1 MSLPIKINKADNMAG
16 FNKAKKILP
25 VVLMVII
32 LLSLSM
38 MGAPVSKA
46 APQTSVSIAPPSQT
60 VPEGQSFTADVYV
73 VPDTAIRGAQFDLAF
88 DPFLLTCT
96 GVTEGDLF
104 YQGPGTTFWQPPV
117 IDNGAGTIT
126 SAACAIIGAAVPMSN
141 PGTFATI
148 AFTAKNV
155 DGTSPLNLSNVIVG
169 DMNGN
174 PVSITVT
181 SGSATA
187 VSVSD
192 KSNDDDKDQPP
203 RPAPG
208 ITDVSNIVTDKGV
221 FIKPATA
228 QTQDGLCKIIIDK
241 GTIGLTRH
249 KKPLSE
255 IIMTEMEETPALPE
269 YAHRIGLTYNLGPDG
284 ATFEPPATLIISYE
298 LYEIPEGVA
307 ENDLV
312 VARWDTEAGE
322 WVELVST
329 VDPSANTTR
338 ASVEHFTAF
347 TIFGY
352 ESASE
357 PALFS
362 VGSLDVAPTEVDI
375 GETVTISLL
384 VANAGSEAGSY
395 KVVLKIN
402 GTIEASKHV
411 AVNASSTE
419 QVSFTTSK
427 DVAGIYT
434 VDANGLTCSF
444 KVREKPAP
452 PPLQPVKPINW
463 LALGG
468 TIAGVVVVGLLI
480 FFLVRRRS
488 Y

>member
-1 MSLPIKINKADNMAG
+1 
-16 FNKAKKILP
+16 
-25 VVLMVII
+25 
-32 LLSLSM
+32 
-38 MGAPVSKA
+38 
-46 APQTSVSIAPPSQT
+46 
-60 VPEGQSFTADVYV
+60 VPKGQSFTADVYV
-73 VPDTAIRGAQFDLAF
+73 VPDTAIAGAQFDLAF
-88 DPFLLTCT
+88 DHNILTCNS
-96 GVTEGDLF
+96 VTEGDLF
-104 YQGPGTTFWQPPV
+104 NQGGTQPTQWRDPI
-117 IDNGAGTIT
+117 IDNRGNGQ
-126 SAACAIIGAAVPMSN
+126 IIGAACIIIN
-141 PGTFATI
+141 PSMPVSGSGVLATI
-148 AFTAKNV
+148 SFTAKEL
-155 DGTSPLNLSNVIVG
+155 GTSELVLSNVVIG
-169 DMNGN
+169 DANGN

-181 SGSATA
+181 SGSAIA

-192 KSNDDDKDQPP
+192 KSSDDDKGPPP

-221 FIKPATA
+221 FIKPVTA

-298 LYEIPEGVA
+298 HYEIPEGVA

-352 ESASE
+352 ESAIE
-357 PALFS
+357 PGLFS

-411 AVNASSTE
+411 VVNASSTE

-452 PPLQPVKPINW
+452 PLLQPVKPINW